1 MKMSGRTKRQQIL
14 GFTLMLIG
22 GQSIAGDFAARIA
35 EGKAAAATVE
45 GGQYERTLWP
55 HFGSAMRECVPPGSD
70 TKGNIVEFVLVG
82 HVAKDGTV
90 SRLEVEPPSR
100 VADCF
105 AAELARRGL
114 PVPPELRAPVLAHPI
129 LVEMRVTP

>member
-1 MKMSGRTKRQQIL
+1 MSGRTKSHQIL
-14 GFTLMLIG
+14 GFALMLIG
-22 GQSIAGDFAARIA
+22 GQAIAGDFAARIA

-45 GGQYERTLWP
+45 GGRYERTLWP

-114 PVPPELRAPVLAHPI
+114 PAPPELRTSVLAHPI
-129 LVEMRVTP
+129 LVEMRVAP